1 MVDDVL
7 SLPSGPFEASHL
19 VERRLRAGSLGEA
32 DERSR
37 AIASRMLAKG
47 MVLIARS
54 WSDSTVGVTMT
65 IVFSHRD
72 RPE

>member
-7 SLPSGPFEASHL
+7 GLPSGPFEASQL
-19 VERRLRAGSLGEA
+19 VERRLRAASFGEA
-32 DERSR
+32 HERSR
-37 AIASRMLAKG
+37 AIARRLLAKG

-54 WSDSTVGVTMT
+54 WADSKVGVTMT
-65 IVFSHRD
+65 IVFSYRD